1 MFESKT
7 IALLVILVVAW
18 LIQLGL
24 STWQMHRF
32 HSRALS
38 LRRLGSA
45 MSIGMAGSNW
55 KRKTY
60 VVVVIDQSDVV
71 IAAERLAGFTIFAG
85 LQPVPNVIGLRLDDL
100 GVGTPPAG
108 VNDKTW
114 AAFEQGAGFL
124 QRARDKRSRSMESRV
139 DGSEEDG

>member
-7 IALLVILVVAW
+7 IMLLILLVVAW

-32 HSRALS
+32 HGRAQD
-38 LRRLGSA
+38 LRRLGST

-60 VVVVIDQSDVV
+60 VVAVIDQSDVV
-71 IAAERLAGFTIFAG
+71 VAAERLSGFTIFAG
-85 LQPVPNVIGLRLDDL
+85 LQPVPSVVGWQLDNLGL
-100 GVGTPPAG
+100 GTPPAG
-108 VNDKTW
+108 VSDKTW
-114 AAFEQGAGFL
+114 AAFEQAAGFL
-124 QRARDKRSRSMESRV
+124 KNARDKRSSSIESRV
-139 DGSEEDG
+139 DGSEEDD